1 MLFDHGCDSI
11 GIGTQMYINA
21 KCINVGDNLW
31 SLVSALIVVS
41 IFYCAML
48 EEYYKGIMV
57 LPPGNGVSDGSFVI
71 ILIYIAMGIFGNDWC
86 SYPVTEVNGIEL
98 NFARIFLIAVV
109 ISQIF

>member
-11 GIGTQMYINA
+11 GIGIQMYINA
-21 KCINVGDNLW
+21 KCFNAGDNLW
-31 SLVSALIVVS
+31 SLVPALIVVS
-41 IFYCAML
+41 IFFSAML

-86 SYPVTEVNGIEL
+86 SVPVTEVNGIEL
-98 NFARIFLIAVV
+98 NFAHIFLIAVV
-109 ISQIF
+109 IS